1 MMDSLNSVIAVIV
14 LAAAGL
20 ALIVLYNLSN
30 ISITERVREI
40 ATIKVLG
47 FYPKETAL
55 YIFRE
60 STFLTAFGALVGL
73 ALGRL
78 LHAFVM
84 HQIQVEMV
92 YFQLR
97 ISWFSYVIAFALTM
111 VFAGIVNFIMYFKIK
126 NIDMIDS
133 LKVMD

>member
-1 MMDSLNSVIAVIV
+1 MKMCIRD
-14 LAAAGL
+14 
-20 ALIVLYNLSN
+20 
-30 ISITERVREI
+30 R
-40 ATIKVLG
+40 
-47 FYPKETAL
+47 
-55 YIFRE
+55 
-60 STFLTAFGALVGL
+60 
-73 ALGRL
+73 
-78 LHAFVM
+78 
-84 HQIQVEMV
+84 V